1 MELIKRQSSNGTPS
15 LSGLLDEF
23 FLRELNPIGGRL
35 MAKTAPS
42 VNIYETPEK
51 FILEVAAP
59 GMSKTDFNIEVTPEN
74 QLVIASENKRE
85 DERQSDDGRRFT
97 MKEFSFSSFKRT
109 FNLPDSVDT
118 DDIRATYKDGLL
130 EVTLH
135 KKPEALPKPSRTI
148 EID

>member
-1 MELIKRQSSNGTPS
+1 MELVKRQSSTAPS

-23 FLRELNPIGGRL
+23 FLKELNPIGGRL

-59 GMSKTDFNIEVTPEN
+59 GMTKSDFNVEVTPQN
-74 QLVIASENKRE
+74 QLIISSENKRE

-97 MKEFSFSSFKRT
+97 MKEFSYSSFKRT
-109 FNLPDSVDT
+109 FNLPDSVNT
-118 DDIRATYKDGLL
+118 EEIKATYKDGLL
-130 EVTLH
+130 EVALQ

-148 EID
+148 EIG